1 MLAMPELDCCHLTT
15 DEWPLERM
23 FDQATNRWSGMLFA
37 LERVAGMK
45 YLASPKRHALRLVE
59 PEESRVD
66 DMLDLSSVPSE
77 ERWSRISAAI
87 QRLDERHGRQWKLK
101 LLFPDGPETA
111 AEMPLLIAQFG
122 RAGLRYDSAR
132 EPGGVQGTVLA
143 PREDPEHV
151 IAA

>member
-1 MLAMPELDCCHLTT
+1 
-15 DEWPLERM
+15 M
-23 FDQATNRWSGMLFA
+23 FDEVTHRWSGMLFA

-45 YLASPKRHALRLVE
+45 YPTYPKRHALRLVE
-59 PEESRVD
+59 PEQSRVD
-66 DMLDLSSVPSE
+66 DMLDLLAVPPE
-77 ERWSRISAAI
+77 ERWPRISAAI
-87 QRLDERHGRQWKLK
+87 QRLDEQRGRQWKLK
-101 LLFPDGPETA
+101 LLLPDGPETA

-143 PREDPEHV
+143 PREGTNLL